1 MIVNDKPSLA
11 WVIILFAIATA
22 IVTDPAGIGYLNST
36 SSLWVVPIACILY
49 GVSALKAW
57 DWIRWQSATHQIW
70 ENTARGVQMGDTY
83 RTVQALSTM
92 DAKRL
97 EGLVYILALQYG
109 PEEDRPQALE
119 YLRDAVAEIKQGAAE
134 YAAAYPSRQYYALQ
148 AIDYAKQNKGMLPVL
163 RDIGDDTAKR
173 NALEKLYKE
182 LEAAGLVRRS
192 PGHQAQIVGE
202 KYDAAEQVARK
213 MEGIG

>member
-1 MIVNDKPSLA
+1 MVVNDKPSLV
-11 WVIILFAIATA
+11 WVIVLFILATA
-22 IVTDPAGIGYLNST
+22 TATDPAGLGYLNST
-36 SSLWVVPIACILY
+36 SALWVVPIACVLY
-49 GVSALKAW
+49 GICALKAW
-57 DWIRWQSATHQIW
+57 DWVRWQSATHQIW
-70 ENTARGVQMGDTY
+70 QNTARSVQMGDTY
-83 RTVQALSTM
+83 RTVQALATL
-92 DAKRL
+92 DPKRL
-97 EGLVYILALQYG
+97 EALVYILALQHG
-109 PEEDRPQALE
+109 PEEDKPQALE

-192 PGHQAQIVGE
+192 PGHQARIMGE
-202 KYDAAEQVARK
+202 KYDAAERIARK